1 MITSNIYSVKKALDK
16 KLAEVDV
23 GVMKARD
30 EMMARLIQL
39 SQEEIEGE
47 RGVVGNKL
55 RYVNGQAKRGAK
67 IYDYKNDPAISGQPP
82 KNRTGNL
89 RRSITGKKAQEGF
102 ASYSAVVGPT
112 TVYARAVELGGAP
125 TWINGEH
132 FPYMKPALQK
142 FQREAMAIVRKYLG

>member
-1 MITSNIYSVKKALDK
+1 MITSNIYSVKKALDQ
-16 KLAEVDV
+16 KLVEIDV

-39 SQEEIEGE
+39 SQEEIKGKRPKGQKATTGE
-47 RGVVGNKL
+47 
-55 RYVNGQAKRGAK
+55 
-67 IYDYKNDPAISGQPP
+67 PP
-82 KNRTGNL
+82 MNRTGNL

-102 ASYSAVVGPT
+102 ARYSAEVGPT

-132 FPYMKPALQK
+132 FPYMAPALQK

>member
-1 MITSNIYSVKKALDK
+1 MITSNIYTVKKALDQK
-16 KLAEVDV
+16 RVEIDV
-23 GVMKARD
+23 GVMKERD

-39 SQEEIEGE
+39 SQEEIKGKRPKGQKATTGE
-47 RGVVGNKL
+47 
-55 RYVNGQAKRGAK
+55 
-67 IYDYKNDPAISGQPP
+67 PP
-82 KNRTGNL
+82 MNRTGNL

-102 ASYSAVVGPT
+102 ARYSAEVGPT

-125 TWINGEH
+125 TWRNGEH

>member
-1 MITSNIYSVKKALDK
+1 MITSNIYSVKKALDQ
-16 KLAEVDV
+16 KLVEIDV

-39 SQEEIEGE
+39 SQEEIKGE
-47 RGVVGNKL
+47 RPK
-55 RYVNGQAKRGAK
+55 GQKATTGE
-67 IYDYKNDPAISGQPP
+67 PP
-82 KNRTGNL
+82 MNRTGNL

-132 FPYMKPALQK
+132 FPYMAPALQK